1 MTAVILDRD
10 LERSMIRRRRRL
22 GIDLRDEVWDGVYV
36 MAPAADNEH
45 QSVGHD
51 LGAVFALAIK
61 WTGLGESFQS
71 VNISDRKRGWRKNY
85 RCPDIAVFLHG
96 NPAEDLGTFWHGGPD
111 FAIEIVSPRDRTRK
125 KIPFYEKVGTREL
138 LIVDRHPWKL
148 TLLRLQN
155 GSLTP
160 VGESADD
167 SPALLVSQVIPL
179 SFCLTRHGAQP
190 AIEVTHHDGQ
200 RHWTVAAR
208 LKRGG

>member
-36 MAPAADNEH
+36 MSPAADHEH
-45 QSVGHD
+45 QRLSGD
-51 LGAVFALAIK
+51 LYTAFKPAINDD
-61 WTGLGESFQS
+61 GLGSAEPN

-167 SPALLVSQVIPL
+167 SPALLASQVIPL
-179 SFCLTRHGAQP
+179 SFRLIRHDAQP

-208 LKRGG
+208 LKRG